1 MNKVGAVKQALVAGS
16 MFGLLTIV
24 ISKGGMRGRLGQGTA
39 RTRDLGGIGRT
50 GTGSR
55 AIGIGGMNPAGSR
68 LMSCPTR
75 APSPVATPPTTSTS
89 VHQRLTLPTTP
100 MMVPPPSPTP
110 PPGSWCS
117 MRSGQRIGE
126 GSGRDGWR
134 GRREKGAG
142 RRIAC
147 AWRLLPSGIETRGY
161 TCIVTLIR
169 LSISLSQRKGMIAFP
184 SGARMR
190 TPQPRAPSAAL

>member
-1 MNKVGAVKQALVAGS
+1 MEGGRGTVGTEDLEGSRMNKVGAVKQALVAGS

-75 APSPVATPPTTSTS
+75 APSPVATTPTTSTS
-89 VHQRLTLPTTP
+89 VHQPLTLPTTP
-100 MMVPPPSPTP
+100 MMVPPP
-110 PPGSWCS
+110 
-117 MRSGQRIGE
+117 
-126 GSGRDGWR
+126 
-134 GRREKGAG
+134 RRP
-142 RRIAC
+142 R
-147 AWRLLPSGIETRGY
+147 P
-161 TCIVTLIR
+161 
-169 LSISLSQRKGMIAFP
+169 QDH
-184 SGARMR
+184 GARC
-190 TPQPRAPSAAL
+190 AADGG